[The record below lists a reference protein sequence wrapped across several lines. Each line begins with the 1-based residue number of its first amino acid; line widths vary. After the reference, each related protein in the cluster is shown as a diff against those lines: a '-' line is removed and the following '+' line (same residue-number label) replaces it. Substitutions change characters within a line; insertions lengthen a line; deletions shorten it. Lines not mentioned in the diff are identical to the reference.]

1 MKRKPNNTR
10 ARAIY
15 AVAQQCIAALQDSEQ
30 TRHLDACLSDG
41 IAQLEAE
48 RDQLLVLLRQAQ
60 PIVEAHA
67 GASHMLDGFRPRRN
81 RWDELVEAIDAA
93 LATKDHHP

>member
-1 MKRKPNNTR
+1 MSEQRPLYK
-10 ARAIY
+10 
-15 AVAQQCIAALQDSEQ
+15 VAQQHIAALQDSEQ
-30 TRHLDACLSDG
+30 TRHLDACLAEG

-48 RDQLLVLLRQAQ
+48 RDQLRIQVQHMLGLLRQAQ

-81 RWDELVEAIDAA
+81 RWDALAEAIAAA
-93 LATKDHHP
+93 LLAGPAA